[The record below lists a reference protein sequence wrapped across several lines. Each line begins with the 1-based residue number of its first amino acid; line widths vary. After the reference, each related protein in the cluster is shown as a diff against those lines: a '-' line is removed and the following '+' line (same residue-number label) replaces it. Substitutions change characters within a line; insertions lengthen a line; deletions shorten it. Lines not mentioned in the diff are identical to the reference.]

1 MDFTLSAKQKN
12 LQWAA
17 GEFAR
22 GEFQP
27 DLAMTLDQA
36 GHFPESVWKK
46 ACQLG
51 LIGIHYPREFG
62 GSGLGIFETVLVTE
76 ALSRVDAGF
85 GNVLASVDA
94 GSEIVLKFGTRE
106 QKGKILPP
114 LTKGELRLS
123 VAVSDTDDEDDFT
136 SSPTEAEKRV
146 EGYILRGT
154 RRFVAN
160 APVADRFIL
169 LCREPG
175 EGFITLMVEK
185 GQEGIGVCP
194 LEKMGLKLT
203 PSGDIDLRE
212 VRVSLENRVG
222 KEGEGGLHS
231 EHYRQERGL
240 RNIAQALGAAQG
252 AFDRATQYGRQ
263 REQFGRRLIQFQVI
277 RHKLAEMAAGLD
289 GVRCLA
295 YKAAGDYDRG
305 RLTPGALAVA
315 RMEARN
321 VLVRSVDEALQI
333 FGGYG
338 YMADQEME
346 RCYRDAWALAA
357 ELGTEEEQKD
367 VIAAEI
373 LGPPNG
379 PPPGR

>member
-1 MDFTLSAKQKN
+1 M
-12 LQWAA
+12 
-17 GEFAR
+17 
-22 GEFQP
+22 
-27 DLAMTLDQA
+27 
-36 GHFPESVWKK
+36 
-46 ACQLG
+46 
-51 LIGIHYPREFG
+51 
-62 GSGLGIFETVLVTE
+62 GLGIFETVLVTE

-106 QKGKILPP
+106 QKKKILPP
-114 LTKGELRLS
+114 LTKGDLRLS
-123 VAVSDTDDEDDFT
+123 MAVSDTDDENDFPL
-136 SSPTEAEKRV
+136 SPTEAEKRV

-154 RRFVAN
+154 RRLVVN

-169 LCREPG
+169 LCCEPG
-175 EGFITLMVEK
+175 EGLITLMVEK

-194 LEKMGLKLT
+194 IEKMGLKFT

-212 VRVSLENRVG
+212 VRVPPGNRVG
-222 KEGEGGLHS
+222 KEGEGGLHF

-252 AFDRATQYGRQ
+252 AFDRAAQYGRQ

-289 GVRCLA
+289 RVRCLA
-295 YKAAGDYDRG
+295 YRAAGDYDRG
-305 RLTPGALAVA
+305 RLTPGTLAIA

-367 VIAAEI
+367 VIAGEI
-373 LGPPNG
+373 LG
-379 PPPGR
+379 R